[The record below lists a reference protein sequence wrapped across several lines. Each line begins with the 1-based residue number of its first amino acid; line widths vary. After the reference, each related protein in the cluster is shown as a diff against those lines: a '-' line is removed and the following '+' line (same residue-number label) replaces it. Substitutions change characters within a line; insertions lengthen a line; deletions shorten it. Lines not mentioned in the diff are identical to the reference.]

1 MNAYG
6 LTEDDLSIEDIKYL
20 LEQYQL
26 IAVWYTNR
34 YAKNQQRA
42 SSEFMGRWDQANE
55 NMRRYSGLLLQAE
68 AAQKREMDAKHAE
81 IERNRAKL
89 LALG

>member
-6 LTEDDLSIEDIKYL
+6 LSEDDLSIAEIKL
-20 LEQYQL
+20 LL
-26 IAVWYTNR
+26 DHHHAIAVWYTNR

-55 NMRRYSGLLLQAE
+55 NVRRYSGLLLHAE

-89 LALG
+89 LTLG